1 MRSTSPLTSVSI
13 LLLSCVL
20 WACGP
25 GVPREEIDVKRDF
38 EYLYT
43 VMDYCFETASAYIR
57 RGQTDRGLDLCEG
70 HITKEQAEIEG
81 VGRRLNSIIL
91 TPEESQEIV
100 RFNERYSTLHAKHV
114 DYLEANFTPEQKDR
128 FVELVVAGIAKRF
141 TDQLVQPTSS
151 WEFFSRA
158 IRW

>member
-1 MRSTSPLTSVSI
+1 M
-13 LLLSCVL
+13 
-20 WACGP
+20 
-25 GVPREEIDVKRDF
+25 E
-38 EYLYT
+38 
-43 VMDYCFETASAYIR
+43 YCFETTVAHVR
-57 RGQTDRGLDLCEG
+57 RGQTDRGLDLCEA
-70 HITKEQAEIEG
+70 HITKEEAEIEG

-91 TPEESQEIV
+91 TTEESQEII
-100 RFNERYSTLHAKHV
+100 RFNERYSSLHGKHV